1 MPTVK
6 ELFDNMPSTFQ
17 KEAAAGMNVVYQ
29 FDITGEGGARYHA
42 AIVDGELS
50 VIEGQHEA
58 PSITITMTSRDY
70 IDLSTGKLN
79 GQMAFMTGKI
89 RIKGDL
95 SLAMKM
101 PKIFK
106 Q

>member
-17 KEAAAGMNVVYQ
+17 KEAATGMNVVYQ
-29 FDITGEGGARYHA
+29 FDITGDGGAKYHA
-42 AIVDGELS
+42 DIVDGELS
-50 VIEGQHEA
+50 VIEGQHES
-58 PSITITMTSRDY
+58 PSITITMTASDY

-89 RIKGDL
+89 KIKGDL

>member
-6 ELFDNMPSTFQ
+6 DLFDNMPSTFQ
-17 KEAAAGMNVVYQ
+17 KEAAVGMNVVYQ
-29 FDITGEGGARYHA
+29 FDITGEGGGKYHA
-42 AIVDGELS
+42 AITDGELS
-50 VIEGQHEA
+50 VIEGQHDD
-58 PSITITMTSRDY
+58 PSITITMKTQDY

-89 RIKGDL
+89 KIKGDL

>member
-1 MPTVK
+1 M
-6 ELFDNMPSTFQ
+6 
-17 KEAAAGMNVVYQ
+17 
-29 FDITGEGGARYHA
+29 
-42 AIVDGELS
+42 
-50 VIEGQHEA
+50 IEGQHA
-58 PSITITMTSRDY
+58 DPSITITMKTQDY

-89 RIKGDL
+89 KIKGDL

>member
-17 KEAAAGMNVVYQ
+17 KEAAVGMTVVYQ
-29 FDITGEGGARYHA
+29 FDITGEGGAKYHA
-42 AIVDGELS
+42 AITDGELS
-50 VIEGQHEA
+50 VIEGQHED
-58 PSITITMTSRDY
+58 PSITITMTAQDY
-70 IDLSTGKLN
+70 IDLSTDKLN
-79 GQMAFMTGKI
+79 GQMAFMTGKLK
-89 RIKGDL
+89 IKGDL

-106 Q
+106 R